1 LIAVFRLLG
10 SEDVRNYVRSH
21 PARQQKAAMENWLR
35 VTLESVG
42 DGIRQYATRV
52 RSG

>member
-1 LIAVFRLLG
+1 MAVFRLLG
-10 SEDVRNYVRSH
+10 SDDVRSYVRSH
-21 PARQQKAAMENWLR
+21 PAKHQKAALENWLR